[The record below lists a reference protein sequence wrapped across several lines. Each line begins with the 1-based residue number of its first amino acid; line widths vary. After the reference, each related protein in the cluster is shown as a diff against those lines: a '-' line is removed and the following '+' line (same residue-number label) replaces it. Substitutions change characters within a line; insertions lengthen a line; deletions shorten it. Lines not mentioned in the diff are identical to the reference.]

1 MQIVSRRL
9 WAMENHDLSMMFPAT
24 KPRSSSFQSH
34 LITRG
39 SYLFEPTRMIS
50 GTKIWMWLENQWT
63 YSIDSPI
70 TSLEYF
76 LGILSSSNSLNIP
89 LIFHQF
95 PLLYW
100 DTYFIEY
107 FHWFPYYPYTIK
119 FLHIPLLWWSI
130 SHKHLPSTHGIE
142 DGVLILVAD
151 SQVRVVH
158 VAPLLDAAH
167 FLFGYPLV
175 V

>member
-9 WAMENHDLSMMFPAT
+9 WAMENHDLPMMFPAT

-34 LITRG
+34 LITRE
-39 SYLFEPTRMIS
+39 SYLFEPTPMIS

-100 DTYFIEY
+100 DTSLNISIDS
-107 FHWFPYYPYTIK
+107 PIT
-119 FLHIPLLWWSI
+119 HIPSNSPIFHYFDGQYPINIFHRPMVSRMVCWSWWQILRCESSTLRRCWMLPTFFLGTLW
-130 SHKHLPSTHGIE
+130 
-142 DGVLILVAD
+142 
-151 SQVRVVH
+151 
-158 VAPLLDAAH
+158 
-167 FLFGYPLV
+167 
-175 V
+175 